1 MIGIAV
7 VNAVVVTSLQHL
19 MWFTARPSWMMRLKK
34 LLFLCFVPVFLA
46 LAFIGVPP
54 PFLQA
59 PRPQQQEQGD
69 GLKKGE

>member
-1 MIGIAV
+1 
-7 VNAVVVTSLQHL
+7 
-19 MWFTARPSWMMRLKK
+19 MMRLKK

-69 GLKKGE
+69 GVKKGE

>member
-1 MIGIAV
+1 
-7 VNAVVVTSLQHL
+7 
-19 MWFTARPSWMMRLKK
+19 MMRLKK

-69 GLKKGE
+69 GVKKGELRNAAAVVVYRK